1 MVMCEGG
8 EVSDGK
14 LELNDA
20 GQTSDDEWHRIPERY
35 GCVILDTYQVMPNIY
50 TESCRLYSWKMAAG
64 NHRFRDCRD
73 GSRARPQ

>member
-1 MVMCEGG
+1 MVMCECG

-35 GCVILDTYQVMPNIY
+35 GHVILDTYQVM
-50 TESCRLYSWKMAAG
+50 L
-64 NHRFRDCRD
+64 NHLHGILQIIFLEKGGRKTSIP
-73 GSRARPQ
+73 GL